1 MGKKIVDETLKFEV
15 IINGDKAKKEYG
27 LLDRAKKK
35 LVDRNDELEKQAK
48 KLERSRKD
56 NKEAIKKLRDE
67 IEKNNKTIQSNESRM
82 KQLTKEI
89 GLNNLSM
96 RDLGKEARRLS
107 GIMSNLDPE
116 SPKWAELNKEL
127 KAVKGRMSELREE
140 MRPVQS
146 SMEDNI
152 DLLGNMT
159 AGLGQ
164 FLIALNS
171 GDAKAAKAAILGIM
185 ESLKGA
191 TKAGIAFIATPIG
204 ATIAALAG
212 IGLLAKE
219 WFNYN
224 EGAKEAIML
233 TEQITGLQDESANSA
248 RLQAEAISDTFNV
261 DFIETLK
268 TAKALSEQFNISFTE
283 ALDEVRAGLINGQ
296 KTNDEYFDSLREY
309 PTFFA
314 SADFSAKEFRKTIE
328 TGYDLSI
335 YSDKLPD
342 AIKEVDLSL
351 REQTESTKEALKNAF
366 GAAFTEDLLRRI
378 RQGETSTKQALKEI
392 SAEAEKTGLNV
403 QQNAQLT
410 ADLFRGAGEDA
421 GGAAKVLMAFN
432 MALNETDEALSPLEQ
447 RLKDVSDANERFAK
461 AQDAALKSDRYVAYT
476 NDLKIFWIDVKT
488 QFFKGV
494 KFVVDLWT
502 RWDERMQT
510 FLAQFIT
517 TLSVLPTVAK
527 SAFSKMKDEVWDV
540 VKTFSG
546 LGDVLENL
554 MSFKFDAAKESFN
567 KFKRNFKN
575 EVGDVKGVAVDA
587 IKQVNEARKIAGDY
601 VSKKF
606 QEKRDAAAQESG
618 LGTIPQGSTPL
629 GGKGGGEQELT
640 PEDKKRLESRK
651 RLAELLNQFETERKL
666 QEDLKKVEK
675 EKRAEEEEI
684 LRIEQ
689 KFQKLSEQAQGET
702 ELLARL
708 EEEKQAQIQDVRNKY
723 GDIQIAKNEEIRK
736 QLLADS
742 KKFNEQLLQSESKL
756 EAGKAQLKQ
765 QGLNI
770 LKRVVGESSVL
781 GKAIFAIEK
790 GLAISSIVTQTA
802 KANAAVM
809 ANLAIA
815 NTKAMAA
822 SPLTF
827 GQPFVGA
834 NTTTALASIAT
845 NNAASKLNIAT
856 IVAETVAGIA
866 GFEKGLYPIKRN
878 DGRTFQ
884 SRFGGEPTT
893 QVVTA
898 PTHFIAGE
906 AKPEMIIDGD
916 TFKKMDPAITDY
928 ILALSGRLP
937 VFQNG
942 MYPKNE
948 NDGKTMEMLSASL
961 AKLNERLSEPI
972 YSYTVYDNEA
982 SIKQQEFDEKI
993 RKVRNNAKIKNNAS

>member
-27 LLDRAKKK
+27 QLDRATKK

-127 KAVKGRMSELREE
+127 KVVKGRMSELREE

-164 FLIALNS
+164 FFVALNS
-171 GDAKAAKAAILGIM
+171 GDAKAAKAAIIGIM
-185 ESLKGA
+185 DSLKGA
-191 TKAGIAFIATPIG
+191 TKAGIRFIATPIG
-204 ATIAALAG
+204 AAIAALATV
-212 IGLLAKE
+212 GLVAKE
-219 WFNYN
+219 WFSYN
-224 EGAKEAIML
+224 KAAREAMIL
-233 TEQITGLQDESANSA
+233 TEQITGLQGESANAA
-248 RLQAEAISDTFNV
+248 RLQAESISEVFDV
-261 DFIETLK
+261 DFNETLK
-268 TAKALSEQFNISFTE
+268 AAKSLSQQFNISFTE
-283 ALDEVRAGLINGQ
+283 ALDEIEAGLVKGQ
-296 KTNDEYFDSLREY
+296 KTNEEYFDSLREY
-309 PTFFA
+309 PTFFS
-314 SADFSAKEFRKTIE
+314 SAGFSVSEFRKTIE

-351 REQTESTKEALKNAF
+351 REQTKSTKDALKNAF
-366 GAAFTEDLLRRI
+366 GAAFTEDILTRI
-378 RQGETSTKQALKEI
+378 RKGEITTKEALQLI

-421 GGAAKVLMAFN
+421 GGAAKVLEAFN
-432 MALNETDEALSPLEQ
+432 IALNKTDEALTPLQ
-447 RLKDVSDANERFAK
+447 QHLKDVSEANKELAE
-461 AQDAALKSDRYVAYT
+461 AQDEALRSDRYVAYT
-476 NDLKIFWIDVKT
+476 NDLQLFWTNVKT
-488 QFFKGV
+488 QFFKGIR
-494 KFVVDLWT
+494 FITDLWT
-502 RWDERMQT
+502 KWDERLQT
-510 FLAQFIT
+510 ILAQAIT
-517 TLSVLPTVAK
+517 TLSILPSVAK
-527 SAFSKMKDEVWDV
+527 QNFGKMKDEIWDV
-540 VKTFSG
+540 VTTFKG
-546 LGDVLENL
+546 LGDVMENL
-554 MSFKFDAAKESFN
+554 MSFNFSAAKDSFE

-575 EVGDVKGVAVDA
+575 EVGDVKNVAGDA
-587 IKQVNEARKIAGDY
+587 MNQLREAQKIAGDY
-601 VSKKF
+601 VAKKF
-606 QEKRDAAAQESG
+606 AEKRAAAAAQVELGNAGTGSG
-618 LGTIPQGSTPL
+618 T
-629 GGKGGGEQELT
+629 GGGGQGEGELT
-640 PEDKKRLESRK
+640 PEDKKKLESRK
-651 RLAELLNQFETERKL
+651 RLAELLDQFETERKL

-756 EAGKAQLKQ
+756 EAGKAQLKE

-781 GKAIFAIEK
+781 GKAIFAVEK

-937 VFQNG
+937 GFQNG